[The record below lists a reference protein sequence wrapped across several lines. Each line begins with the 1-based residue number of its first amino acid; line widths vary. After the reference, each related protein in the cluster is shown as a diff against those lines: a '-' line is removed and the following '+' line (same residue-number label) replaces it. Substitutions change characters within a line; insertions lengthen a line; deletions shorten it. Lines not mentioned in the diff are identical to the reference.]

1 MSVLVVRMSAF
12 LFTLYTAVCKTK
24 LVWPRPKVVVPGS
37 NGPQFQGA
45 RRARQALWD
54 GRSNSILKWLH
65 LHHLFPWSQSHSVLL
80 FCYML
85 PWHAK
90 KFWPINVRV

>member
-1 MSVLVVRMSAF
+1 MVLSYSSAVGSGYCFLSSEREFIMSVLVVRMSAF

-45 RRARQALWD
+45 RWARQALRD
-54 GRSNSILKWLH
+54 SRSNSILK
-65 LHHLFPWSQSHSVLL
+65 
-80 FCYML
+80 
-85 PWHAK
+85 
-90 KFWPINVRV
+90 